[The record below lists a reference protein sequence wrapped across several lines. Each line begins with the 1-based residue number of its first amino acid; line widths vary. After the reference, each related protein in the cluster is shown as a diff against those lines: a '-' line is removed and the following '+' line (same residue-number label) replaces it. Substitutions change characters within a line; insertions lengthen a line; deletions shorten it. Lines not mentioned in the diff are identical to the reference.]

1 MPVEIKLLQNGEEYI
16 LANVAADVF
25 DNAVDK
31 NLTTEFL
38 ADPRHHLAVALDN
51 GQVVGMASGVHYV
64 HPDKRPQLFINEVAV
79 APAHRAAGVGKALL
93 GALLEEG
100 RRLGCTEAWV
110 LTDRDN
116 RAAMRLYASL
126 GGEEATKDQVMFTFW
141 LNSYCD
147 PAGVP

>member
-1 MPVEIKLLQNGEEYI
+1 MPVELKILKHCEEHI

-31 NLTTEFL
+31 NLATEFL

-64 HPDKRPQLFINEVAV
+64 HPDKRPQLFINEIAV
-79 APAHRAAGVGKALL
+79 APAYRAAGVGKALL
-93 GALLEEG
+93 GALLGVG
-100 RRLGCTEAWV
+100 RSLGCTEAWV
-110 LTDRDN
+110 LTDREN
-116 RAAMRLYASL
+116 TAAMRLYASV
-126 GGEEATKDQVMFTFW
+126 GGEEAPNDQVMFTFW
-141 LNSYCD
+141 LNSHCD